1 MAAIVPSLDYY
12 LGIVTS
18 EYRQSPRF
26 IAWLTEVLQIIEDA
40 RACLDS
46 MGSAFD
52 LNLAIGAQLDILGA
66 IAGVSRTVSFQPT
79 GSVSPVLDD
88 ASYRLLIKATI
99 ANNQWDGRIGSLY
112 PIWRSLFPS
121 GNITVVDNQNM
132 SCTILLSGTFTSILQ
147 DLIENGYIVPRPQA
161 VEYTYVFSTLPVF
174 GFDSNNA
181 YVAGFD
187 SGHWA

>member
-52 LNLAIGAQLDILGA
+52 LDLAIGAQLDILGA

-174 GFDSNNA
+174 GFDSNSA